1 MAYAGCQAHVKA
13 RGGAITCKRKASEI
27 HNNHNNVAEGSHVR
41 RVMLKSSYFSIF
53 HWNMMPS
60 DASLP
65 QSSGGERRHV
75 KSDARKVETST
86 ILVYPLLQKVLENR
100 HLGRSF

>member
-1 MAYAGCQAHVKA
+1 
-13 RGGAITCKRKASEI
+13 
-27 HNNHNNVAEGSHVR
+27 
-41 RVMLKSSYFSIF
+41 
-53 HWNMMPS
+53 MPS

-65 QSSGGERRHV
+65 QSSGEERRHV